1 MTMPADILTS
11 TATVLTTDFNFKL
24 FFSIRYYWFLVRHAP
39 DQDDICFQND
49 KIPRNLAAL
58 DVLVTVSS
66 VLVVIDPSTR
76 LVQSY
81 C

>member
-1 MTMPADILTS
+1 MP
-11 TATVLTTDFNFKL
+11 
-24 FFSIRYYWFLVRHAP
+24 P

-49 KIPRNLAAL
+49 KTPRNLAAL